1 MQKGF
6 RVRML
11 RRPARY
17 LNERVAGD
25 GEFSPVSVPAGILGI
40 NACATSGGS
49 LRDTANPNAL
59 SIKKLLFSCNSWGC
73 NIKRNGNRRQFP
85 VMEVGN
91 DLIPEGEKSILV
103 GIFIFMNME
112 GRDIKGIVPP
122 GADFII
128 GDAFKIHH
136 DMEHQHVEMQ

>member
-1 MQKGF
+1 
-6 RVRML
+6 ML

-59 SIKKLLFSCNSWGC
+59 SIKKVAIQL
-73 NIKRNGNRRQFP
+73 Q
-85 VMEVGN
+85 
-91 DLIPEGEKSILV
+91 LV
-103 GIFIFMNME
+103 G
-112 GRDIKGIVPP
+112 VQ
-122 GADFII
+122 
-128 GDAFKIHH
+128 
-136 DMEHQHVEMQ
+136 HQKKR